1 MYLIGAEMFGQ
12 SISVK
17 ILLAIT
23 VSMLLCGI
31 VATELPELLSLADNA
46 LNDFAIRKALNA
58 ERSSML
64 SAANYRPILPNLKG
78 SEYATFIG
86 GAAIFAKP
94 KSSDLFLL
102 HYVLRR

>member
-1 MYLIGAEMFGQ
+1 LYLIGAEMFCH

-17 ILLAIT
+17 ILLSIT
-23 VSMLLCGI
+23 VSMLLGGI
-31 VATELPELLSLADNA
+31 VTTELPELLSLADNA

-64 SAANYRPILPNLKG
+64 SAANYRPILSNLKD
-78 SEYATFIG
+78 SESGAVIR

-94 KSSDLFLL
+94 KSSDLLVL
-102 HYVLRR
+102 HSVLRR